1 MPHCSSKGARRFT
14 EGIVMRER
22 KLGRLAIAVI
32 AAALVGCLALALPAT
47 GAAKKKK
54 KKPTLVTTTV
64 STGSIALP
72 IPDNQTF
79 PGNDSA
85 PAFARSPLVPRL
97 SARATI
103 TDVNA
108 SVRLNHGFDSDVE
121 IFLASPRG
129 VILLSRDNG
138 GNRDNYGS
146 GPTSCAGVPTTFDS
160 DAGTP
165 ITAGIAPFVGTFAPQ
180 ESLAVLN
187 GLKGAV
193 ASVPWTLE
201 VGDDTEADAGTL
213 YCWNL
218 VVRYRIPPKKKGK

>member
-1 MPHCSSKGARRFT
+1 
-14 EGIVMRER
+14 MRER

-47 GAAKKKK
+47 GSAKKKK

-64 STGSIALP
+64 SSGPLALP
-72 IPDNQTF
+72 IPDNQAF

-85 PAFARSPLVPRL
+85 PAFARAPLAPRL
-97 SARATI
+97 PARATV

-108 SVRLNHGFDSDVE
+108 SVRLDHGFDSDVE
-121 IFLASPRG
+121 LYLASPRG

-138 GNRDNYGS
+138 GAGNNYGS
-146 GPTSCAGVPTTFDS
+146 GATSCAGVPTTFDS
-160 DAGTP
+160 SAATP
-165 ITAGIAPFVGTFAPQ
+165 ITAGLPPFVGTFAPQ
-180 ESLAVLN
+180 ESLAMLN

-201 VGDDTEADAGTL
+201 IADDTEADSGTL

-218 VVRYRIPPKKKGK
+218 IVQYRTPPKKKRK